1 MKGVEVPVID
11 KQGLPKRA
19 GAAPGLESCVLVGAD
34 QGSQSLHIEEVTV
47 APDARIPRSVHPHTE
62 VAIIVLEGRLDA
74 ILGRER
80 MTIGPGHTVLIPAG
94 AAHGFLNR
102 YGEPARLLCVFPTNQ
117 FEQIPVSVPG
127 ATSGFPSEK
136 GLSGYESPHDRPLG
150 QKS

>member
-1 MKGVEVPVID
+1 MPIID
-11 KQGLPKRA
+11 KQDLRKTA
-19 GAAPGLESCVLVGAD
+19 GAAPGLETCVLVGKHH
-34 QGSQSLHIEEVTV
+34 GSQSLHIEEVTV
-47 APDARIPRSVHPHTE
+47 APNARIPRCVNPHTE
-62 VAIIVLEGRLDA
+62 VAVIVQQGRLDA
-74 ILGRER
+74 LLGRER

-102 YGEPARLLCVFPTNQ
+102 YSELASVLFVFPTHQ
-117 FEQIPVSVPG
+117 VEQIPVSIPG